1 MYQNNETI
9 NKLVNKPILIID
21 FDSTFVSVESL
32 DELFRISLKYNS
44 QKNSIVQKIQN
55 ITDLGMNGKI
65 EFAQSLNSRINLLV
79 ANNNHINE
87 LINFLMTK
95 ISPSF
100 FQNKT
105 WLRQNASQ
113 IYIVSGGFTDYITP
127 IVAQFGIPQ
136 SRVFANQ
143 FLYDYKGN
151 IVGYDKNNFL
161 AQDKGKCK
169 QMQIVKPKGEI
180 WAIGDGWT
188 DYELKENNI
197 ASKFF
202 GYTENKTRD
211 KVVAVADTIANSLDV
226 IISEY
231 STLSY

>member
-231 STLSY
+231 STLFY